1 MNLAK
6 WKSGFFSILP
16 MIKAL
21 IGNREKNVLRGL
33 FCFLWFFY
41 GAIADRIF
49 PTIDAVL
56 EKDPGILN
64 PRANWIAISSTNLL
78 VLLFPFMS
86 FALVILIHHYWKQ
99 RGWLWVIFI
108 CILLFD
114 TIVALVSSK
123 EIHDHLESQGYER
136 SWSLFFGWKD
146 YFAHVWIVILC
157 GFGAS
162 FVAGL
167 LYHALYPKSDT
178 STDTDTD
185 TDTKESPDT
194 ESPDTEIED

>member
-1 MNLAK
+1 M
-6 WKSGFFSILP
+6 
-16 MIKAL
+16 
-21 IGNREKNVLRGL
+21 GNREKNILRGL
-33 FCFLWFFY
+33 FAFLWFFY

-64 PRANWIAISSTNLL
+64 PLANWIAFSNYNWL

-86 FALVILIHHYWKQ
+86 FALVILIHYYWKQ
-99 RGWLWVIFI
+99 PVWFVVILI
-108 CILLFD
+108 CIFFFD

-123 EIHDHLESQGYER
+123 EIHDHLESQGYEQ
-136 SWSLFFGWKD
+136 SWSIWFGWKD

-167 LYHALYPKSDT
+167 LYHALYPKSDP
-178 STDTDTD
+178 STDIDI
-185 TDTKESPDT
+185 KESPDI
-194 ESPDTEIED
+194 EIED